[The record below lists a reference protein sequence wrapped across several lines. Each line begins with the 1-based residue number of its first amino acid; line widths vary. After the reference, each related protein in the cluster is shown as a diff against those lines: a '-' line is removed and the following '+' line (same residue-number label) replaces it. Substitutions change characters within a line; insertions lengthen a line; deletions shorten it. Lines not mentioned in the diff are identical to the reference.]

1 MHSEVLTL
9 CQSSAS
15 GRRIDSKAAKQLIA
29 MLART
34 LTRQLLQSSRRA
46 LATRSAAKSSR
57 LQHTQASDEDD
68 TAEFRDLVRDFA
80 AREVAPYAAEI
91 DRNNAMPTHKN
102 LWTELGHMGLHGE
115 SLLCF
120 FYT

>member
-9 CQSSAS
+9 CHSSAF
-15 GRRIDSKAAKQLIA
+15 GRRIDSKAAKKQIA

-46 LATRSAAKSSR
+46 LATRVAAQTSR

-91 DRNNAMPTHKN
+91 DRNNAMPNHKN
-102 LWTELGHMGLHGE
+102 LWTEMGHMGLHGE
-115 SLLCF
+115 THLCF
-120 FYT
+120 ICS